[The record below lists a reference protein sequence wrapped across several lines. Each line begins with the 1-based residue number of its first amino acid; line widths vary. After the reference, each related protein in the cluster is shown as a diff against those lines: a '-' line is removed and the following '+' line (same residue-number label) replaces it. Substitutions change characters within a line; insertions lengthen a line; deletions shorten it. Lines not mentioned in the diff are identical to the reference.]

1 MVATVIK
8 PRQIGKKRLGQALC
22 EQYYGL
28 VESHGPERGQD
39 ELRKLVH
46 FMRKNGQIREHDIS
60 LRALAEGILGE
71 NFQQKLMRHAAG
83 AYRGVFESQTAIDVS
98 AFSNITGQLYVDR
111 VLENYKNPAFIANT
125 LVTTIGVTNGNLGT
139 HREPWLS
146 RVLDEPSAIQPG
158 GLYPMTSFKEQYI
171 DLPAVGKFGE
181 QIGIT
186 LEMIV
191 SDLTRQA
198 NTAADDLG
206 RKMGQFEERIGLV
219 TICGLNVT
227 KYGNGNTWKY
237 MGTGYNTYQAS
248 LYDNV
253 ISGATVTDYSGI
265 ANMELKFTKMVDLA
279 SGDPIDVPIENRK
292 VLCVPDKEWEL
303 RKVFNATDVLTG
315 AFPTTGAGTNFQTHS
330 PNPLTGQYPMVP
342 STYLYHLLTDA
353 APNGL
358 GLTAAQAKEHLWY
371 GALSQAFVKREVEP
385 AQVFQA
391 PPMNEAEFNQDIMLR
406 VKTRNWFSY
415 GVEKPQLAVKSYN
428 TN

>member
-1 MVATVIK
+1 MVAIVKK
-8 PRQIGKKRLGQALC
+8 PNQIGKKRLGQALC

-28 VESHGPERGQD
+28 IEAHGHDGGQD

-46 FMRKNGQIREHDIS
+46 FMRKNGQIRERDIS

-71 NFQQKLMRHAAG
+71 NFQQKLIRHAVG

-111 VLENYKNPAFIANT
+111 VLENYKNPAFVANT
-125 LVTTIGVTNGNLGT
+125 LATTIGVTNGNLGT

-146 RVLDEPSAIQPG
+146 RVMEEPSPIQPA
-158 GLYPMTSFKEQYI
+158 GLYPMATFKEQYI

-181 QIGIT
+181 QGGIT

-191 SDLTRQA
+191 GDLTRQA
-198 NTAADDLG
+198 NTAFDDLG
-206 RKMGQFEERIGLV
+206 RKMGQFEERLGLV

-227 KYGNGNTWKY
+227 KYGNGNTFKY

-253 ISGATVTDYSGI
+253 ISAATVTDYSGI
-265 ANMELKFTKMVDLA
+265 ANIELKFAKMVDLA

-292 VLCVPDKEWEL
+292 LLCVPDKEWEL

-315 AFPTTGAGTNFQTHS
+315 AFPTSGANFQTHS
-330 PNPLTGQYPMVP
+330 PNPLKGTYPMVP
-342 STYLYHLLTDA
+342 SIYLYHLLTDA

-358 GLTAAQAKEHLWY
+358 GLTASQAKEHLFY
-371 GALSQAFVKREVEP
+371 GAFNQAFVKREVEP
-385 AQVFQA
+385 AQVFQM

-406 VKTRNWFSY
+406 IKTRNWFAF
-415 GVEKPQLAVKSYN
+415 GVEKPQLVVESYN
-428 TN
+428 TH